1 MAILES
7 TLIQGRLQRTK
18 WGLHRRRLEQPTLAI
33 RITMKSLVMSL
44 KMKKGQEIE
53 ENTCG

>member
-7 TLIQGRLQRTK
+7 TLIQGQLQRTK
-18 WGLHRRRLEQPTLAI
+18 WGLRRRLLEQPTLAI

-44 KMKKGQEIE
+44 KMKKGQEME